1 MKGTAYAA
9 VQNNTADASEIQDSP
24 VEVGSLWISEPS
36 TVLTLLAEDLNLFF
50 Q

>member
-9 VQNNTADASEIQDSP
+9 VQNSTADASEVQDSA

-36 TVLTLLAEDLNLFF
+36 TVLTLLAEESTLFF